1 MVGTNRNQM
10 SINMKTLISFI
21 VCLCCA
27 TRIYAQLNL
36 YKETKQIQ
44 GEGYT
49 YQCKVSS
56 TILVDLYNIEQQ
68 FVEKDQINRN
78 TGEYSS
84 IKDSYTPQFES
95 DTWTRPK
102 CYSIVSNAFSEE
114 QKQELKGQTLDISL
128 YIHPDTGKVIDVSFG
143 FSNREN
149 FATIPISVYRKIEL
163 ELKKNI
169 WFVPTEHGK
178 KFNYILLWWEQK
190 VSE

>member
-1 MVGTNRNQM
+1 
-10 SINMKTLISFI
+10 MKTLISFI
-21 VCLCCA
+21 AFLCCV
-27 TRIYAQLNL
+27 TGIYAQLNL

-44 GEGYT
+44 GDGYT

-56 TILVDLYNIEQQ
+56 RILVDLYNVEQQ

-78 TGEYSS
+78 SGKYSS

-102 CYSIVSNAFSEE
+102 CYSIVRNAFSEE
-114 QKQELKGQTLDISL
+114 QKLELKGQTLDISL
-128 YIHPDTGKVIDVSFG
+128 YIHPDTGKVIDVSFS

-178 KFNYILLWWEQK
+178 QFYYILLWWEQK

>member
-1 MVGTNRNQM
+1 M
-10 SINMKTLISFI
+10 NMKTLISLI

-27 TRIYAQLNL
+27 TGIYAQSKL
-36 YKETKQIQ
+36 YEETKQIQ

-49 YQCKVSS
+49 YQCETDGV
-56 TILVDLYNIEQQ
+56 LVELYNTNKQ
-68 FVEKDQINRN
+68 FVKTDQINRN
-78 TGEYSS
+78 TGRYSS

-114 QKQELKGQTLDISL
+114 QKQRLKGQILDICL
-128 YIHPDTGKVIDVSFG
+128 YIHPDTGKVIDVSFSFG
-143 FSNREN
+143 NRDNFSI
-149 FATIPISVYRKIEL
+149 IPLSVYRKIEL

-169 WFVPTEHGK
+169 QFVPTEHGK
-178 KFNYILLWWEQK
+178 QFNYIFLWWSQK

>member
-1 MVGTNRNQM
+1 
-10 SINMKTLISFI
+10 MKSLISFI
-21 VCLCCA
+21 VFLCCA
-27 TRIYAQLNL
+27 TGIYAQSNL

-49 YQCKVSS
+49 YQCKV
-56 TILVDLYNIEQQ
+56 IGIIAELYNTNQQ

-95 DTWTRPK
+95 DNWTRPK
-102 CYSIVSNAFSEE
+102 CYSIVRNAFSKE
-114 QKQELKGQTLDISL
+114 QKQRLKGQLLDIAL
-128 YIHPDTGKVIDVSFG
+128 YIHPDTGKVIDVSFSFANRDN
-143 FSNREN
+143 FS
-149 FATIPISVYRKIEL
+149 TIPLSVYRKIEL

-178 KFNYILLWWEQK
+178 QFNYILLWWEQIVIK
-190 VSE
+190 

>member
-1 MVGTNRNQM
+1 
-10 SINMKTLISFI
+10 MKTLISFI
-21 VCLCCA
+21 VCLCCV
-27 TRIYAQLNL
+27 TSIYAQSKL
-36 YKETKQIQ
+36 YEETKQIQ
-44 GEGYT
+44 GDGYT

-114 QKQELKGQTLDISL
+114 QKLELKGL
-128 YIHPDTGKVIDVSFG
+128 
-143 FSNREN
+143 FSRNN
-149 FATIPISVYRKIEL
+149 PIQ
-163 ELKKNI
+163 
-169 WFVPTEHGK
+169 H
-178 KFNYILLWWEQK
+178 
-190 VSE
+190 

>member
-1 MVGTNRNQM
+1 
-10 SINMKTLISFI
+10 MKTLISLI
-21 VCLCCA
+21 ICLCCA
-27 TRIYAQLNL
+27 TGIYAQPNL

-56 TILVDLYNIEQQ
+56 RILVDLYNVEQQ

-78 TGEYSS
+78 SGKYSS

-102 CYSIVSNAFSEE
+102 CYSIVRNAFSEE
-114 QKQELKGQTLDISL
+114 QKLELKGQTLDISL
-128 YIHPDTGKVIDVSFG
+128 YIHPDTGKVIDVSFS